1 MIVTLVQ
8 RDTLTNLQGS
18 ANFRHAN
25 HLLIEKSDNC
35 HVIKHVITY
44 KFYRVSR
51 RTSEYLALNTANS
64 LSSEDFGD
72 KKSKSLF
79 VLTLRLM

>member
-1 MIVTLVQ
+1 MIVTLAQ

-18 ANFRHAN
+18 ANFRHTN

-35 HVIKHVITY
+35 HVIKHAI

-72 KKSKSLF
+72 KNSKSLF